1 MNAINKIIK
10 NPIYLDFIK
19 IGASIFLYIIILL
32 IFKAGYE
39 YQSVVEIRTKQ
50 EKEEV
55 AQYSYEI
62 KLNDSEYK
70 TVKFN
75 EEKSLFSILNSYDK
89 LNLQYTS
96 YYEGK
101 EIKSING
108 STDFRIVL
116 NDKNIESKF
125 FEENSSKIP
134 ENSTIQV
141 FY

>member
-55 AQYSYEI
+55 QQYSYEI

-141 FY
+141 YY

>member
-55 AQYSYEI
+55 PQYSYEI

>member
-1 MNAINKIIK
+1 MNTINKILK

-19 IGASIFLYIIILL
+19 IGSSIILYTTVLL

-39 YQSVVEIRTKQ
+39 YQSVVQVKTKQ

-55 AQYSYEI
+55 TQFSYEI
-62 KLNDSEYK
+62 KLNENEFK

-75 EEKSLFSILNSYDK
+75 EEKNLFSILNSYDK
-89 LNLQYTS
+89 LNIQYTS

-108 STDFRIVL
+108 SAAFRILL
-116 NDKNIESKF
+116 NDKNIDTKF
-125 FEENSSKIP
+125 FEENSSKVP
-134 ENSTIQV
+134 ENSTIQI
-141 FY
+141 YY

>member
-1 MNAINKIIK
+1 MNTINKIIK

-55 AQYSYEI
+55 QQYSYEI

-108 STDFRIVL
+108 STYFRIVL

-141 FY
+141 YY

>member
-1 MNAINKIIK
+1 MNTINKIIK

-55 AQYSYEI
+55 QQYSYEI

-141 FY
+141 YY